1 MIVGI
6 GTDIVSVAR
15 VKKSLD
21 RNGDKFSGR
30 ILHSS
35 ELLELQTVTK
45 RDQFLAKRFAV
56 KEAAS
61 KALGTGFSEGV
72 SWQDI
77 YIEHDELGKPI
88 LCFSGKALIRAKSLG
103 VNQQYVTL
111 SDEREYAVAFVVLE
125 N

>member
-6 GTDIVSVAR
+6 GSDIVSVAR
-15 VKKSLD
+15 MKKSLD
-21 RNGDKFSGR
+21 RNGDKFSQR

-35 ELLELQTVTK
+35 ELLQLQAISK
-45 RDQFLAKRFAV
+45 KDQFLAKRFAV

-88 LCFSGKALIRAKSLG
+88 LCFSGRALIRAESLG
-103 VNQQYVTL
+103 VKRQHVTL

-125 N
+125 S

>member
-15 VKKSLD
+15 MKKSLD
-21 RNGDKFSGR
+21 RNGDKFSQR

-35 ELLELQTVTK
+35 ELQQLKAVTK
-45 RDQFLAKRFAV
+45 SDQFLAKRFAV

-61 KALGTGFSEGV
+61 KALGTGFAEGV

-88 LCFSGKALIRAKSLG
+88 LCFSGKALARAESLG
-103 VNQQYVTL
+103 VKQQHVTL
-111 SDEREYAVAFVVLE
+111 SDEKEYAVAFVVLE

>member
-15 VKKSLD
+15 MKKSLD
-21 RNGDKFSGR
+21 RNGEKFSER

-35 ELLELQTVTK
+35 ELFQLKSVNKT
-45 RDQFLAKRFAV
+45 DQFLAKRFAV

-88 LCFSGKALIRAKSLG
+88 LCFSGKAMIRAESLG
-103 VNQQYVTL
+103 VKQQHVSL
-111 SDEREYAVAFVVLE
+111 SDEKDYAVAFVVLE
-125 N
+125 S

>member
-15 VKKSLD
+15 MKKSLD
-21 RNGDKFSGR
+21 RNGDKFSQR
-30 ILHSS
+30 ILHDS
-35 ELLELQTVTK
+35 ELLQLKTVSK
-45 RDQFLAKRFAV
+45 ADQFLAKRFAV

-77 YIEHDELGKPI
+77 
-88 LCFSGKALIRAKSLG
+88 
-103 VNQQYVTL
+103 
-111 SDEREYAVAFVVLE
+111 
-125 N
+125 